1 MLGLA
6 GSEARAGDRVVSM
19 AGSTVLGSSQQDWET
34 LRHRLAGQ
42 VEVVLVRS
50 KRSTSSSTGEAGRG
64 AGQAGVSYSSEDI
77 TGIREDIAA
86 IQSTLEQK
94 LSQVLLCSL
103 L

>member
-1 MLGLA
+1 
-6 GSEARAGDRVVSM
+6 M

-50 KRSTSSSTGEAGRG
+50 KRSSSSGEAGRGG

-94 LSQVLLCSL
+94 LSQVLHAMYIIVSR
-103 L
+103 